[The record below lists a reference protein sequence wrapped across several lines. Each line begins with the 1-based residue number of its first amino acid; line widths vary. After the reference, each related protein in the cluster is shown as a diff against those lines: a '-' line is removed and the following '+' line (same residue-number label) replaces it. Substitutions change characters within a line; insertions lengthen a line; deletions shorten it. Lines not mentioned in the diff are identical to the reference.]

1 MGFNSMQSDSIQT
14 FNRLLDM
21 INSGLFRQT
30 GANSQGVSQMRAT
43 ANYRDDYDY
52 EAGANSLSAAKNDKD
67 AQYLEGM
74 AAKVEASK
82 QQVREAEKITERF
95 ANEHAAAKTSADAAL
110 KPFFEKA
117 FANPERAEAQLQR
130 VMQSENPRELLNAMA
145 SAQFGKKDHDAKME
159 FAKELHDIDV
169 DLEARG
175 VDTRDGGQR
184 IFAREVMK
192 RHPEMFGD
200 LAGNKGLFGNDQ
212 DRKAALAAIDEFEP
226 NSDEILDLDEK
237 LALATQNAE
246 LSEAQLG
253 RIRQNAKNLEDRA
266 DLSRMAQMEAELAA
280 AIEEEP
286 EVQVAAAA
294 ATAELEDSGQHEF
307 AFDEAEQEIAQE
319 VEEPELVAQSVEV
332 DVDDVYDLGEEEDVV
347 ILGAEGDD
355 ADPSN
360 ELDDELSIS
369 ASPEDRIGGVAEAE
383 PKPSLMSQ
391 VAGGFASLRSRAQ
404 KFAKDMGES
413 VSRKYQ
419 EVKNYSYSLREEVE
433 VEQERVEPTIDMND
447 EVQVQTQDR
456 VSEMYE
462 MFSDPDVSVASMRA
476 RLDHEAEAYKTQKGV
491 TFVDIEGPDG
501 TKQSV
506 PKEMAPLYDEVKEME
521 AFENREPVT
530 AASQRSQLLAAE
542 KEYYAENKRG
552 KFSEVEIDGEKHM
565 VRQETKSHMEELNDR
580 VAEEQASGVP
590 QPLEVDVYDLT
601 PKGQAEKAE
610 KQAQDKAKAEQEAE
624 KQKQMYARMARRRRR
639 RGRGG
644 AEPSQS
650 VPNPLIT
657 RFR

>member
-1 MGFNSMQSDSIQT
+1 MGFNSMSPDSVHT
-14 FNRLLDM
+14 FNQLLDALSNAM
-21 INSGLFRQT
+21 ARHT
-30 GANSQGVSQMRAT
+30 GKGSRGMAQMRAG
-43 ANYRDDYDY
+43 ANYRDNYDY
-52 EAGANSLSAAKNDKD
+52 AKASKAVSEKQNDKD
-67 AQYLEGM
+67 VQHIEDM
-74 AAKVEASK
+74 SEQVEASK
-82 QQVREAEKITERF
+82 QQVREAEVIAQKFE
-95 ANEHAAAKTSADAAL
+95 NEYHQALAAADKQVADL
-110 KPFFEKA
+110 CDQV
-117 FANPERAEAQLQR
+117 FANPHSAKEQFNRISI
-130 VMQSENPRELLNAMA
+130 SENPRELLNAMA
-145 SAQFGKKDHDAKME
+145 EAQYGKGNHDAKLKL
-159 FAKELHDIDV
+159 AKDLYDLDA
-169 DLEARG
+169 DLEAMG

-200 LAGNKGLFGNDQ
+200 LDGKKGVFGNDAN
-212 DRKAALAAIDEFEP
+212 RKAALSALAAFEP
-226 NSDEILDLDEK
+226 NSDEALDLDEK
-237 LALATQNAE
+237 LALATHNAE
-246 LSEAQLG
+246 MTEAQLG
-253 RIRQNAKNLEDRA
+253 RIRQNAKSLEDRA
-266 DLSRMAQMEAELAA
+266 DLSRMAQMDAGLEAA
-280 AIEEEP
+280 ANGPQAE
-286 EVQVAAAA
+286 AAV
-294 ATAELEDSGQHEF
+294 ELEDSGQHEF

-347 ILGAEGDD
+347 ILGAETDD

-462 MFSDPDVSVASMRA
+462 MFSDPDVTVASMRA